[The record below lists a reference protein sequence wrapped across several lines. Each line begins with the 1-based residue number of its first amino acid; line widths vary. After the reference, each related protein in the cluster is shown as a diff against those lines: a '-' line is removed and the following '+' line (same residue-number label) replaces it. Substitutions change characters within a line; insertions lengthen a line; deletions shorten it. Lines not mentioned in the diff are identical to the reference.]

1 VSKQNKLPQDV
12 IDHWPEV
19 LNDVDVSVVPLE
31 YLHSMRILFTDGKI
45 WEVDIQKSL
54 EKPSAANLETEIESL
69 LEEYNDYIDNID
81 FRLNVEKVKHDI
93 TRRTKFFLKKGK

>member
-1 VSKQNKLPQDV
+1 MSKQNKLPQDV

-54 EKPSAANLETEIESL
+54 EKPSAAHLEAEIESL

-93 TRRTKFFLKKGK
+93 TKRTKFFLKKGK